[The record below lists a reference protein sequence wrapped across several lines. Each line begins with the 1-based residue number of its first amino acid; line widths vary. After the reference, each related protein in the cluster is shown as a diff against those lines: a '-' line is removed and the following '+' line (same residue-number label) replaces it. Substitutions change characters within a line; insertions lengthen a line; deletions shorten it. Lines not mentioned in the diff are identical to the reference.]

1 MKEKEMKKLKE
12 LTDKHNKEIALK
24 IAELEKECLA
34 ELDAVLKK
42 HRFNLK
48 ITQPKI
54 YLEKV
59 E

>member
-1 MKEKEMKKLKE
+1 MKEKEMKMLKE
-12 LTDKHNKEIALK
+12 LSEKHNQEVSKK